1 MVNSTKCPPADE
13 LRAMQAG
20 RLPEEQSEE
29 LIAHVHHCAACQS
42 DLETVDDR
50 EDSLIFAL
58 RQPSE
63 FAAFEA
69 EAECQVALAKA
80 LATLADR
87 GSPRPEDDALPDL
100 PRELGE
106 YQIVRPLGQGGMGRV
121 YVARHTKLGRE
132 VAIKVLASHRLG
144 DERLRRRFE
153 AEMQAVGRLSHPHI
167 VTAHDAREIA
177 GTAVLVTELIDGMDV
192 GQLVRRTG
200 PLPVADACELVRQ
213 AAVALEYT
221 HGQGFVHRDIKPS
234 NLMLS
239 RDGQL
244 KLLDLGLAR
253 LQLADADRSE
263 MTGTGQTMGTAD
275 YIAPEQVMDSRN
287 VDGRADIYSLGC
299 TLYKMLT
306 GEAPFAGDDH
316 QTVFAK
322 LTAHVSSAAP
332 SLASSRAEAPGALV
346 KLVDAML
353 AKDPAER
360 PQTPRDVAEQLAK
373 WTAGHE
379 LASLVAR
386 AERIAPDKSPRVRT
400 ASAVSN
406 ARPLPVP
413 LLRRRV
419 PVGVLIATT
428 LVALGLGVMLG
439 LIIRI
444 KHPDGTE
451 TVVQVPEG
459 ASVEVVEGSEG
470 AKEGA
475 KSRAEPSAPTT
486 EKPSAVERAEIRPSD
501 APLTLIYPRDEL
513 LQPVQPADGSTSQA
527 SPAQLNNAN
536 EGYVDFSVA
545 SLHKKVHPVGF
556 GVVDL
561 QGDGSTG
568 ILFKLADGVLP
579 QSETRRRGDRMAL
592 VRTSSDAIIGWSDI
606 QGRLSVS
613 LTQSNKAGELGLTL
627 VFDEALGSRMHRL
640 TEKYQGQHLALIV
653 NGRIIVAPRIVSTI
667 SQQASLQGNFRR
679 EDLESLMQ
687 ALSGLMND
695 VPDATPY

>member
-1 MVNSTKCPPADE
+1 
-13 LRAMQAG
+13 
-20 RLPEEQSEE
+20 
-29 LIAHVHHCAACQS
+29 
-42 DLETVDDR
+42 
-50 EDSLIFAL
+50 
-58 RQPSE
+58 
-63 FAAFEA
+63 
-69 EAECQVALAKA
+69 
-80 LATLADR
+80 
-87 GSPRPEDDALPDL
+87 
-100 PRELGE
+100 
-106 YQIVRPLGQGGMGRV
+106 MGRV
-121 YVARHTKLGRE
+121 YLARHTNLGRE

-200 PLPVADACELVRQ
+200 PLPVADACEMVRQ